1 MAGEQQLILDTC
13 ALLWLAQ
20 GGGKLSQTTLQRID
34 SAPMVYVLAISGFEI
49 GIKVRKN
56 KLFLPAQPSDWFSA
70 VLDHHD
76 IEVLPLTLDVCIHS
90 TELPAIHADPCDRMI
105 IAAAQLHNLPV
116 ITTDPVFSQYGI
128 SIIS

>member
-49 GIKVRKN
+49 GIKVRK
-56 KLFLPAQPSDWFSA
+56 K
-70 VLDHHD
+70 
-76 IEVLPLTLDVCIHS
+76 
-90 TELPAIHADPCDRMI
+90 
-105 IAAAQLHNLPV
+105 
-116 ITTDPVFSQYGI
+116 
-128 SIIS
+128 